1 MPLIIDGLNLIY
13 KFPELESLMYISRI
27 DNAREGLLEIL
38 KSYQKLR
45 KGAIT
50 VFFDGRKAPSNETK
64 NEKHGTINV
73 YYSID
78 YSADFLIKHFVKKD
92 ANPRMLTVVTSDKD
106 IIFYVKRFG
115 AKNITSEKFAEHIN
129 NIFKEFQEEQERTRI
144 SLEKENPAVSDDE
157 ISYWQKIFTASK
169 NKENKN

>member
-1 MPLIIDGLNLIY
+1 MALIIDGLNLIY
-13 KFPELESLMYISRI
+13 KFPELESLMYASRL

-45 KGAIT
+45 KGAII
-50 VFFDGRKAPSNETK
+50 VFFDGRKGPLNETK
-64 NEKHGTINV
+64 NEKHGTIDV

-92 ANPRMLTVVTSDKD
+92 TNPRMLTVVTSDKD
-106 IIFYVKRFG
+106 IIFYINRFG
-115 AKNITSEKFAEHIN
+115 AKNITSEKFSEHVN
-129 NIFKEFQEEQERTRI
+129 NVFKEFREEQELARI

-157 ISYWQKIFTASK
+157 ITYWQKIFSSK
-169 NKENKN
+169 KKMEKKN